1 MLPNSPIDLGFFR
14 DQRVL
19 LVPVAEFSLENLEAG
34 WGPGGRTKSYSYEDL
49 ANGVWR
55 FQQQILPEILRGV
68 SLDELAATGPT
79 YRPDWRLDWSSFSNL
94 LPSFITKPDG
104 IVVRWFDGKPD
115 LENGRHRLD
124 LARKLGLS
132 HIPVVV
138 EGSKLPG
145 NLMPLV
151 LVSYAGRHR
160 GFETRFEGSARMSG
174 QTRVTPGE
182 LEDFARKFQERA
194 RNIED
199 RLGSIREG
207 LRELGRTFD
216 DSDFLRFQEYFE
228 TSSRSICEFTEFSST
243 EANRMLLMAEDARR
257 KEQVAKGGA

>member
-14 DQRVL
+14 DERVL
-19 LVPVAEFSLENLEAG
+19 LVPVADLSHEYLEGG

-49 ANGVWR
+49 ANGVLR
-55 FQQQILPEILRGV
+55 FQRQILPEIVRGV
-68 SLDELAATGPT
+68 SLDELAVRGPT
-79 YRPDWRLDWSSFSNL
+79 YGPDWCLDWSSFSNL

-115 LENGRHRLD
+115 MENGRHRLD

-138 EGSKLPG
+138 EGNKLPN

-151 LVSYAGRHR
+151 LVSYVGRHG
-160 GFETRFEGSARMSG
+160 GFETRFEGGGNMSG

-182 LEDFARKFQERA
+182 LEDFARKFQARA
-194 RNIED
+194 RDIED
-199 RLGSIREG
+199 RLQSIRDG
-207 LRELGRTFD
+207 LRALGRTFD
-216 DSDFLRFQEYFE
+216 DPDFVRFQEHFE
-228 TSSRSICEFTEFSST
+228 RSSRSICEFTEFSGT

-257 KEQVAKGGA
+257 KEQVARGGA